1 MENDPINESEGCIEV
16 DNEMANSFKEQ
27 DAVSR
32 AVYQSAHSESL
43 LDSQSDATMMTE
55 YTSGSS
61 VEDIP
66 SSKSC
71 KCVVCALRKFGQV
84 KYSILKEFN

>member
-1 MENDPINESEGCIEV
+1 MENDPINESEGYIEV
-16 DNEMANSFKEQ
+16 DNEIASSSK
-27 DAVSR
+27 DDVH
-32 AVYQSAHSESL
+32 QSALSESVP
-43 LDSQSDATMMTE
+43 DSPSEATVMTE

-71 KCVVCALRKFGQV
+71 KYVT
-84 KYSILKEFN
+84 